1 MTKDIFTADQFEVL
15 SQVFEAIL
23 AEVDKRI
30 AAQPSVRHVGVWR
43 EGKFKS
49 GSLCTHQGGLWLAK
63 HDTDARPGVD
73 ESWLL
78 VVKSGHGANGA
89 EPRKHVHTGVRR

>member
-1 MTKDIFTADQFEVL
+1 MTKDIFTADQCEVL

-23 AEVDKRI
+23 AE
-30 AAQPSVRHVGVWR
+30 VWR

>member
-30 AAQPSVRHVGVWR
+30 AAQPSVRHVGVWKRR
-43 EGKFKS
+43 E
-49 GSLCTHQGGLWLAK
+49 
-63 HDTDARPGVD
+63 V
-73 ESWLL
+73 
-78 VVKSGHGANGA
+78 
-89 EPRKHVHTGVRR
+89 